1 MGAPDSP
8 SLFLDPKEMVV
19 VGDLIQ
25 WLAPVTYDC
34 NHFEQDLEDARS
46 VRHPGTCKWI
56 EPKPL
61 FQSWKTSTLGSDSS
75 VLWIYAIP
83 GAGKTVLAS
92 YLVDQAQT
100 MERLTP
106 NRHSV
111 MYFFCKNA
119 DADKN
124 SPLAIAR
131 ALVYQLLQSPKLA
144 KRQEFIEDLKLQK
157 AAGGQSRAVS
167 FRPLWNLLCKYCRD
181 LPDATIILDALDECS
196 DTNFLIPGLLK
207 LAHQGSAK
215 VVITSRREPELVGA
229 IERVPSV
236 AIGAED
242 LHDDIR
248 AYLEYQ
254 VSQSSMLSD
263 PRVRSRIVRILNV
276 RSKGMFLWVALML
289 KELESRS
296 TIDAIESALSSLPD
310 GLNEVYE
317 RILIQLHNTLKPSRK
332 TFCCRLL
339 KWITLAKRPLRLDEI
354 GEALKLEYA
363 TATGDPSFTQ
373 NLLCSV
379 RELELV
385 CGSLVTVKNQL
396 IQLIH
401 LSTREFLLTPVESS
415 SLRHTHHAFLVQ
427 RAEDSALLASICVL
441 FISPYCVPGKLSR
454 DSAGRLLGTSA
465 PLLDYACFH
474 WIPHLVESHP
484 EAVIQHQSNIQR
496 FLESRQSFY
505 WIEMCFTVQRGIYSQ
520 LNMIL
525 QSLLDW
531 LPYNSSQDIQS
542 QSLQKPPLPLF
553 QYWAN
558 SYLQLLADYGPVL
571 EIRPYEI
578 HQIDPERIFRQS
590 RHGVLELFS
599 RDSSYDRHIV
609 LEDSQSSSVVL
620 NIPEHR
626 VLQRHTS
633 PDNKYAFLFFDRRR
647 GAILAIDKAASNT
660 PRIFC
665 QEVDTGRR
673 LSPLIDAEFGDE
685 LDSLEAQGA
694 SLSCDGR
701 YLGILYIYRQK
712 SSGPSAFPVSLYTA
726 IWLLPEI
733 LDFSASGP
741 TLWARKVISTSTNV
755 KLGNCSA
762 YPIVFGSDGLLYC
775 ANGRVNPASGMEEK
789 LFGTFDIREEW
800 NIMFSGDGQT
810 AVCFI
815 DHAHVLEY
823 VSFGGGTKT
832 IYQYGSGTALAPGA
846 LSQTGRFF
854 AWHEVCNEQGTHVE
868 RVRVYDQHSCTLNEL
883 ENPMTRQ
890 SLVAQFL
897 FTKNEESLLGVFS
910 GSGKLSRKSTHILIW
925 KCHGPKFHFWAAKTI
940 RGDLSG
946 FYFDEQDQHLYVVSE
961 ERIWSRLN
969 LADKEMWNLDSELS
983 EAQYVRVEHRV
994 SQDGKRM
1001 AILRQNVNQWVLLIV
1016 LCRTC

>member
-1 MGAPDSP
+1 MCELQLIIATVDATDPP
-8 SLFLDPKEMVV
+8 SLVLDPNEMVAA
-19 VGDLIQ
+19 GDLIQ
-25 WLAPVTYDC
+25 WLAPITYDC

-61 FQSWKTSTLGSDSS
+61 FQSWKTSKLGSDSS

-92 YLVDQAQT
+92 YLVDQARR

-106 NRHSV
+106 HCPSV

-124 SPLAIAR
+124 TPLAIAR

-144 KRQEFIEDLKLQK
+144 KRQEFIEDLKLHK
-157 AAGGQSRAVS
+157 ATGGQSRAVS
-167 FRPLWNLLCKYCRD
+167 FRPLWNILYKYCGD

-196 DTNFLIPGLLK
+196 DTNFLVPGLLK

-236 AIGAED
+236 PIGAED
-242 LHDDIR
+242 LHDDIK

-263 PRVRSRIVRILNV
+263 PRVRSRIVRILNA

-296 TIDAIESALSSLPD
+296 TIDEIENALSSLPD

-317 RILIQLHNTLKPSRK
+317 RILIRLHNTLKPSRK

-339 KWITLAKRPLRLDEI
+339 KWITLAKRPLRLDEV

-385 CGSLVTVKNQL
+385 CGSLVTVKNQS

-401 LSTREFLLTPVESS
+401 LSTREFLLTPADSS
-415 SLRHTHHAFLVQ
+415 PLRHTLHAFLVR
-427 RAEDSALLASICVL
+427 RAEDSALLASICVS
-441 FISPYCVPGKLSR
+441 FISPYCLPGKLSR
-454 DSAGRLLGTSA
+454 DFAGRLLGTSA

-474 WIPHLVESHP
+474 WISHLIESHP
-484 EAVIQHQSNIQR
+484 EAVIQHQSKLQR

-505 WIEMCFTVQRGIYSQ
+505 WIEMCFTVQRGVYSQ

-531 LPYNSSQDIQS
+531 LPYNSTRNIQS

-553 QYWAN
+553 HYWAN
-558 SYLQLLADYGPVL
+558 SYLRLLADYGPVL
-571 EIRPYEI
+571 KLRPYEI

-590 RHGVLELFS
+590 RHGVFELFS

-609 LEDSQSSSVVL
+609 LEDSQISSAGFNV
-620 NIPEHR
+620 PEHR

-633 PDNKYAFLFFDRRR
+633 HDNEYAFFFFDKRR
-647 GAILAIDKAASNT
+647 GAFLAIDKVAGNT

-665 QEVDTGRR
+665 QEVATGRR

-694 SLSCDGR
+694 TLSCDGR
-701 YLGILYIYRQK
+701 YLGILYIYRNK
-712 SSGPSAFPVSLYTA
+712 SSGFSEFPVSLYTA
-726 IWLLPEI
+726 IWLLPET
-733 LDFSASGP
+733 LDFSASGS
-741 TLWARKVISTSTNV
+741 TLWARKVISTSTIV
-755 KLGNCSA
+755 KADNCSP
-762 YPIVFGSDGLLYC
+762 YPIVFGNDGLLYC
-775 ANGRVNPASGMEEK
+775 AIGRVDPVSGMEEK
-789 LFGTFDIREEW
+789 LFGSFDVREES

-815 DHAHVLEY
+815 DHARVLEY

-832 IYQYGSGTALAPGA
+832 IYQYGSGTVVDPGA

-854 AWHEVCNEQGTHVE
+854 AWSEICHAQGTYVD
-868 RVRVYDQHSCTLNEL
+868 RVRVYDQHSCTLNGL
-883 ENPMTRQ
+883 ENPMTH
-890 SLVAQFL
+890 SILATQFL
-897 FTKNEESLLGVFS
+897 FTKDEESLLGVS
-910 GSGKLSRKSTHILIW
+910 RGYGNRSRKITHIVIW
-925 KCHGPKFHFWAAKTI
+925 KCHGPTFRFWAAKTI
-940 RGDLSG
+940 GGHLSG
-946 FYFDEQDQHLYVVSE
+946 FYFDEQDQHLYVVSK

-969 LADKEMWNLDSELS
+969 LEMWILDSDLS
-983 EAQYVRVEHRV
+983 ETQYLRVEHRI

-1001 AILRQNVNQWVLLIV
+1001 AILRQNN
-1016 LCRTC
+1016 TE

>member
-1 MGAPDSP
+1 MAA
-8 SLFLDPKEMVV
+8 
-19 VGDLIQ
+19 GDLIQ
-25 WLAPVTYDC
+25 WLAPTTYDC

-46 VRHPGTCKWI
+46 IRHPGTCKWI

-61 FQSWKTSTLGSDSS
+61 FQSWRTSKLGSDSS

-92 YLVDQAQT
+92 YLVDQART
-100 MERLTP
+100 MEHPTP
-106 NRHSV
+106 NCHSI

-124 SPLAIAR
+124 CPLAIAR
-131 ALVYQLLQSPKLA
+131 ALVYQLLRSPRLA
-144 KRQEFIEDLKLQK
+144 KRQELIGDLKLHK
-157 AAGGQSRAVS
+157 TAGGQSRAVS
-167 FRPLWNLLCKYCRD
+167 FRPLWNILCKYCRD
-181 LPDATIILDALDECS
+181 LPDAIIILDALDECS
-196 DTNFLIPGLLK
+196 DTHLLIPGLLK

-242 LHDDIR
+242 LRDDIK

-263 PRVRSRIVRILNV
+263 PRVRSRIVRVLSV

-296 TIDAIESALSSLPD
+296 TIDEIESALSSLPD

-317 RILIQLHNTLKPSRK
+317 RILTRLHNTLKPSRRM
-332 TFCCRLL
+332 FCCRLL
-339 KWITLAKRPLRLDEI
+339 KWITLAKRPLRLDEV

-363 TATGDPSFTQ
+363 TATGDSSFTQ

-385 CGSLVTVKNQL
+385 CGSLVTVKNQS

-401 LSTREFLLTPVESS
+401 LSTREFLLTPGESLP
-415 SLRHTHHAFLVQ
+415 LRHTLHAFLV
-427 RAEDSALLASICVL
+427 RWAEDSALLASICVML
-441 FISPYCVPGKLSR
+441 ISPHCVPGKLSR
-454 DSAGRLLGTSA
+454 DSAGRLLGLKV

-474 WIPHLVESHP
+474 WISHLVESQP
-484 EAVIQHQSNIQR
+484 EAVIQHQPKIQR
-496 FLESRQSFY
+496 FLESRQSFC
-505 WIEMCFTVQRGIYSQ
+505 WIEMCFTVQRGVCSQ
-520 LNMIL
+520 LNMVL

-531 LPYNSSQDIQS
+531 LPYDPSQKIQS
-542 QSLQKPPLPLF
+542 QSLQKPPVPLL
-553 QYWAN
+553 QYWAK

-571 EIRPYEI
+571 ETRPYEI
-578 HQIDPERIFRQS
+578 HNIDPERIFRQS
-590 RHGVLELFS
+590 CHGVLELFS

-609 LEDSQSSSVVL
+609 LEDSQTSSIVP

-633 PDNKYAFLFFDRRR
+633 PDNKYACFFFDRRR
-647 GAILAIDKAASNT
+647 GAFLAIDMAATNT

-665 QEVDTGRR
+665 QEVATGRR
-673 LSPLIDAEFGDE
+673 LPSVSDTEFGDE

-694 SLSCDGR
+694 SLSSDGR
-701 YLGILYIYRQK
+701 YLGILYIHRRK
-712 SSGPSAFPVSLYTA
+712 SLGDVNTRVSLYTA
-726 IWLLPEI
+726 IWLLPET

-741 TLWARKVISTSTNV
+741 TLWARKVISTSMEV
-755 KLGNCSA
+755 LLGNCSA
-762 YPIVFGSDGLLYC
+762 HPIVFGNDGLLYC
-775 ANGRVNPASGMEEK
+775 AYGRVDPASGVEEEI
-789 LFGTFDIREEW
+789 FGEFDIREQY

-810 AVCFI
+810 AVCFR

-823 VSFGGGTKT
+823 VSFEGDTKT
-832 IYQYGSGTALAPGA
+832 IYRYDSGTVLAPGA
-846 LSQTGRFF
+846 LSHTGRFLT
-854 AWHEVCNEQGTHVE
+854 WHELRNEQGAWVE
-868 RVRVYDQHSCTLNEL
+868 SLRVYDKHSCALNEL
-883 ENPMTRQ
+883 EKPLAHSYTKI
-890 SLVAQFL
+890 QFL
-897 FTKNEESLLGVFS
+897 FTKNEESLLGVAS
-910 GSGKLSRKSTHILIW
+910 AYGELNHKITHILNW
-925 KCHGPKFHFWAAKTI
+925 KWHDPAFRFWGVKTI

-946 FYFDEQDQHLYVVSE
+946 FYFDEHEQHLYVVSE
-961 ERIWSRLN
+961 ERIWSRLD
-969 LADKEMWNLDSELS
+969 LADKEMRNLDSELS
-983 EAQYVRVEHRV
+983 EGQHVRVEHRV
-994 SQDGKRM
+994 SQDGKQM
-1001 AILRQNVNQWVLLIV
+1001 AILRQNAMKWVLVIV
-1016 LCRTC
+1016 

>member
-1 MGAPDSP
+1 MDATETA
-8 SLFLDPKEMVV
+8 SLFLDPNEMMAA
-19 VGDLIQ
+19 GDLIQ
-25 WLAPVTYDC
+25 WLAPITYDC
-34 NHFEQDLEDARS
+34 SHFEQDLEDARS

-61 FQSWKTSTLGSDSS
+61 FQSWKTSKLGSVSS
-75 VLWIYAIP
+75 LLWIYAIP

-92 YLVDQAQT
+92 YLVDQARN

-106 NRHSV
+106 NCQST

-124 SPLAIAR
+124 NPLAIAR
-131 ALVYQLLQSPKLA
+131 ALVFQLLQSPKLA
-144 KRQEFIEDLKLQK
+144 KRQEFIEDLKLHK
-157 AAGGQSRAVS
+157 ATGGQSRAVS
-167 FRPLWNLLCKYCRD
+167 FRPLWNVLCKYCRD
-181 LPDATIILDALDECS
+181 VPDATIILDALDECS
-196 DTNFLIPGLLK
+196 DTNFLIPGLIK

-215 VVITSRREPELVGA
+215 VVITSRREPELVGE

-242 LHDDIR
+242 LQDDIK

-263 PRVRSRIVRILNV
+263 PRVRSRIVRILSV

-296 TIDAIESALSSLPD
+296 TIDEIESALSSLPD

-317 RILIQLHNTLKPSRK
+317 RILIRLHNTLKSSRK

-339 KWITLAKRPLRLDEI
+339 KWITLAKRPLRLDEV

-363 TATGDPSFTQ
+363 TASGDPSFTQ
-373 NLLCSV
+373 NLLCST

-385 CGSLVTVKNQL
+385 CGSLVTVKNQS

-415 SLRHTHHAFLVQ
+415 PLQHTLHAFLVR
-427 RAEDSALLASICVL
+427 RAEDSALLASVCVR

-454 DSAGRLLGTSA
+454 DFAGRLLGMSA

-474 WIPHLVESHP
+474 WISHLVESHP
-484 EAVIQHQSNIQR
+484 EAVIQHQSNIER

-505 WIEMCFTVQRGIYSQ
+505 WIEMCFAVQRGIHSQ

-531 LPYNSSQDIQS
+531 LPCNSSRNIQS
-542 QSLQKPPLPLF
+542 QSLQKPPLPLLH
-553 QYWAN
+553 YWAN
-558 SYLQLLADYGPVL
+558 SYLRLLADYGPVL

-590 RHGVLELFS
+590 RHGVFELS
-599 RDSSYDRHIV
+599 SHDSSYDRHIV
-609 LEDSQSSSVVL
+609 LEDSQSSSAVL

-633 PDNKYAFLFFDRRR
+633 PNNKYAFFFFDKRR
-647 GAILAIDKAASNT
+647 GAFLAIDKVAGNT

-665 QEVDTGRR
+665 QEVATGRR

-694 SLSCDGR
+694 TLSCDGR
-701 YLGILYIYRQK
+701 YLGVLYIYRKK
-712 SSGPSAFPVSLYTA
+712 SSELSEFPVSLYTA
-726 IWLLPEI
+726 VWLLPEA
-733 LDFSASGP
+733 LNFSDSGP
-741 TLWARKVISTSTNV
+741 TLWARKVISTSANL
-755 KLGNCSA
+755 KAHNCSP
-762 YPIVFGSDGLLYC
+762 YPIVFDNDGLLYY
-775 ANGRVNPASGMEEK
+775 ASGRVDPASGMEEK
-789 LFGTFDIREEW
+789 LFGNFDVREES

-823 VSFGGGTKT
+823 VSFEGGTKQ
-832 IYQYGSGTALAPGA
+832 IYQYGSGTVLAPGA

-854 AWHEVCNEQGTHVE
+854 AWHEICYEQGSSVE
-868 RVRVYDQHSCTLNEL
+868 RIRVYDQHTCTLNEL
-883 ENPMTRQ
+883 ENHVIRSTN
-890 SLVAQFL
+890 ATKFL
-897 FTKNEESLLGVFS
+897 FTKNEESLLGVFT
-910 GSGKLSRKSTHILIW
+910 GYGKRSRKITHILIW
-925 KCHGPKFHFWAAKTI
+925 RCHGPKFRFWAAKTI
-940 RGDLSG
+940 RGHLSG

-969 LADKEMWNLDSELS
+969 LADKEMWNIDSDLS

-1001 AILRQNVNQWVLLIV
+1001 AILRQNN
-1016 LCRTC
+1016 TK

>member
-1 MGAPDSP
+1 
-8 SLFLDPKEMVV
+8 MVAA
-19 VGDLIQ
+19 GDLIQ

-61 FQSWKTSTLGSDSS
+61 FQSWKTSKLGSDSS

-92 YLVDQAQT
+92 YLVDQARA

-106 NRHSV
+106 NCHSI

-144 KRQEFIEDLKLQK
+144 KRQEFIADLKLHK

-167 FRPLWNLLCKYCRD
+167 FRPLWNILCKYCRN

-196 DTNFLIPGLLK
+196 DTNLLIPDLLK

-215 VVITSRREPELVGA
+215 VVITSRREPEFVGA

-242 LHDDIR
+242 LRDDIK

-296 TIDAIESALSSLPD
+296 TIDEIENALSSLPD

-317 RILIQLHNTLKPSRK
+317 RILTRLHDTLKPSRK

-339 KWITLAKRPLRLDEI
+339 KWITLAKRPLRLDEV

-363 TATGDPSFTQ
+363 TATGDPRFTQ

-385 CGSLVTVKNQL
+385 CGSLVTVKNQS

-401 LSTREFLLTPVESS
+401 LSTREFLLTPVKSS
-415 SLRHTHHAFLVQ
+415 PLRHTLHAFLV
-427 RAEDSALLASICVL
+427 RRTEDSALLASICVM
-441 FISPYCVPGKLSR
+441 FISPYCVLGKLPR
-454 DSAGRLLGTSA
+454 DSAGRLLGMSA

-474 WIPHLVESHP
+474 WISHLVESHP

-505 WIEMCFTVQRGIYSQ
+505 WIEMCFTVQRGFCSQ

-531 LPYNSSQDIQS
+531 LPYNSSQRVQS

-571 EIRPYEI
+571 ETRPYEI
-578 HQIDPERIFRQS
+578 HHIDPERVFRQS
-590 RHGVLELFS
+590 RHGVLESFS

-609 LEDSQSSSVVL
+609 LEDSPSSSVVL

-633 PDNKYAFLFFDRRR
+633 SDNKYAFFFFDRRR
-647 GAILAIDKAASNT
+647 GAFLAIDKAASNT

-665 QEVDTGRR
+665 QEVATGRR
-673 LSPLIDAEFGDE
+673 LPPIVDAEFGDE

-701 YLGILYIYRQK
+701 YLGILYYHRK
-712 SSGPSAFPVSLYTA
+712 TFSAVSVSVSLYTA

-733 LDFSASGP
+733 LDFSATGP
-741 TLWARKVISTSTNV
+741 ALWARKVISTSTKVN
-755 KLGNCSA
+755 LGNCSA
-762 YPIVFGSDGLLYC
+762 HPIVFGNDGLLYC
-775 ANGRVNPASGMEEK
+775 AYGRVDPASGVVEEI
-789 LFGTFDIREEW
+789 FGNFDIHEHW

-815 DHAHVLEY
+815 DHERVLEY
-823 VSFGGGTKT
+823 VSFGGGTET
-832 IYQYGSGTALAPGA
+832 IYQYGSGTVLTPGA
-846 LSQTGRFF
+846 LSHSGRFL
-854 AWHEVCNEQGTHVE
+854 AWHEVSDEQGTID
-868 RVRVYDQHSCTLNEL
+868 RFRVYDKHSCTLNEL
-883 ENPMTRQ
+883 ETPLAYSIGTTQ
-890 SLVAQFL
+890 IL
-897 FTKNEESLLGVFS
+897 FTKNEESLLGVAR
-910 GSGKLSRKSTHILIW
+910 GYGKLSRKITHILIW
-925 KCHGPKFHFWAAKTI
+925 KWHDPKFHFWAVKQTK
-940 RGDLSG
+940 GHLSG
-946 FYFDEQDQHLYVVSE
+946 FYFDEQDQHLYVVSA

-983 EAQYVRVEHRV
+983 EAQYARVEHRV
-994 SQDGKRM
+994 SRDGKQM
-1001 AILRQNVNQWVLLIV
+1001 AVLRQNAIEWVLLIV
-1016 LCRTC
+1016 